1 MTEEVVYDFRPN
13 ERRRGKPKR
22 NTINQILDSMQDH
35 ADNEFNGNVP
45 DNLLILFN
53 ALPIDDK
60 RTFLR
65 RSMEALWD
73 RQIELAE
80 KGLSEVVLQRDITD
94 KVQGE
99 QASEVRINPAEVI
112 SERDLIN
119 TASPDEQRKLRG
131 WLVKAIIFM
140 MLVMFIVVIFFTSLY
155 GENDIQTIFEGAK
168 SLSTLVDML
177 FKDMK

>member
-1 MTEEVVYDFRPN
+1 MSEEVVYDFRPN

-22 NTINQILDSMQDH
+22 NTINQILTSMQDH

-53 ALPIDDK
+53 TLSLDDK

-94 KVQGE
+94 SVKGE

-112 SERDLIN
+112 SERDSIN

-131 WLVKAIIFM
+131 WLVKAIVFM
-140 MLVMFIVVIFFTSLY
+140 MLVMFFFVMFFTSLY
-155 GENDIQTIFEGAK
+155 GDHDIQAIFEAAK
-168 SLSTLVDML
+168 SLSTLIDML
-177 FKDMK
+177 FKDLK

>member
-1 MTEEVVYDFRPN
+1 
-13 ERRRGKPKR
+13 
-22 NTINQILDSMQDH
+22 MQDH

-73 RQIELAE
+73 HQIELAE

-94 KVQGE
+94 KAQGE

-131 WLVKAIIFM
+131 LAC
-140 MLVMFIVVIFFTSLY
+140 
-155 GENDIQTIFEGAK
+155 
-168 SLSTLVDML
+168 
-177 FKDMK
+177 